1 VNFLRRGSA
10 AGKQGPGQRKVRGR
24 LFLKYVALFVAVVCL
39 ALLSNDLFQLRF
51 SIRDYMAMSTRIQQG
66 QAEIAAAK
74 IGQFVTEIEGQIGW
88 IAHLAWA
95 DSQPDEWR
103 FDVARLLRQVP
114 PIMEF
119 AKIDDLGRERLR
131 VSRVAPEV
139 VGSLADRSREPSF
152 VEAVSNKVYYG
163 PVYFR
168 VESEPY
174 MTLSVAGVRRDA
186 GVSVVELNLKFIRD
200 VIAQFKLG
208 NGGRAYVLDAA
219 GRLIAHS
226 DLTMVL
232 SRTDFSQ
239 LRHVRSAL
247 SGGSTGPPE
256 DDLATEDINGRRILA
271 AHAEIAPL
279 GWRVFVETPVE
290 EALAPLYEATRRTG
304 LVLVAALILASLAGL
319 FLARR
324 MVVPI
329 RSLVAGAARIG
340 SGDLGQRISITSGDE
355 FEILGAQFNSMAAQ
369 LQDSYAS
376 LERKVDERTREL
388 ELANL
393 AKSRFI
399 AVASHDLRQPLHALG
414 LFVGQL
420 HGHVRSTEG
429 RQLVERI
436 DGAVLNMNELFTVL
450 LDISKLDAGVLV
462 PDLTEFPVDH
472 LLKRMDATFAAAAG
486 AKGLSL
492 RVVASS
498 AWVRSDSILLE
509 RILQNLVANAV
520 RFAAHGGV
528 VVGCRRRGAALR
540 IDVCDS
546 GPGIPKDQQRNVFG
560 EFYQLA
566 GPRQDQHRG
575 LGLGLAIVDRLCRLL
590 GHRLELASTPGKGSR
605 FAIFVPP
612 GGRTTRN
619 RPAPQPPP
627 VPFGSAGG
635 QARAHHRR

>member
-1 VNFLRRGSA
+1 VNFLPRRPA
-10 AGKQGPGQRKVRGR
+10 ARKQGSGQHKVRGR

-39 ALLSNDLFQLRF
+39 ALISNDLVQLRF
-51 SIRDYMAMSTRIQQG
+51 SIRDYTAMSTRIQEG

-74 IGQFVTEIEGQIGW
+74 IGQFVTEIEDQIGW

-95 DSQPDEWR
+95 DSRPDEWR

-119 AKIDDLGRERLR
+119 VKIDAAGRERFR
-131 VSRVAPEV
+131 VSRTAPEIV
-139 VGSLADRSREPSF
+139 ESLADLSRQPSF
-152 VEAVSNKVYYG
+152 VEAVSKKVYYG

-200 VIAQFKLG
+200 VIAQLKLG
-208 NGGRAYVLDAA
+208 NGGRAYVVDAG

-239 LRHVRSAL
+239 LRHVRGAL
-247 SGGSTGPPE
+247 AGGSTAQPE
-256 DDLATEDINGRRILA
+256 GEMATEDINGRRILA
-271 AHAEIAPL
+271 AYAEIAPL

-290 EALAPLYEATRRTG
+290 EAMAPLDAATRRTG

-329 RSLVAGAARIG
+329 RALVAGAARIG

-355 FEILGAQFNSMAAQ
+355 FEMLGAQFNSMASQ
-369 LQDSYAS
+369 LQDSYAT

-420 HGHVRSTEG
+420 RGHVPSSEG
-429 RQLVERI
+429 RALVERI
-436 DGAVLNMNELFTVL
+436 DGAVVNMNELFTAL

-462 PDLTEFPVDH
+462 PELTEFPVDH
-472 LLKRMDATFAAAAG
+472 LLKRMDATFAAAAR
-486 AKGLSL
+486 AKGLSF
-492 RVVASS
+492 RVVSSS
-498 AWVRSDSILLE
+498 AFVRSDVILL
-509 RILQNLVANAV
+509 
-520 RFAAHGGV
+520 V
-528 VVGCRRRGAALR
+528 VLSQKVTGE
-540 IDVCDS
+540 
-546 GPGIPKDQQRNVFG
+546 GIR
-560 EFYQLA
+560 ES
-566 GPRQDQHRG
+566 RME
-575 LGLGLAIVDRLCRLL
+575 AIPI
-590 GHRLELASTPGKGSR
+590 GT
-605 FAIFVPP
+605 
-612 GGRTTRN
+612 
-619 RPAPQPPP
+619 
-627 VPFGSAGG
+627 
-635 QARAHHRR
+635 